1 MIDDDADNHNDDDN
15 DNRNDDDDHHNH
27 NDNDDDDCSLFG
39 SFLLSRL
46 VCVQVEPVEHGKSLL
61 GVPVLNIIIIVWWE
75 LYRDDCMMISRW
87 YGDDRAQASFP
98 TIYYIFLRYSP
109 FNGWL

>member
-15 DNRNDDDDHHNH
+15 DDDDNDNHNDDDDHHNH

-39 SFLLSRL
+39 SFLLSGL

-61 GVPVLNIIIIVWWE
+61 GVPVLNIIVLLCGENCI
-75 LYRDDCMMISRW
+75 MMIV
-87 YGDDRAQASFP
+87 
-98 TIYYIFLRYSP
+98 
-109 FNGWL
+109 